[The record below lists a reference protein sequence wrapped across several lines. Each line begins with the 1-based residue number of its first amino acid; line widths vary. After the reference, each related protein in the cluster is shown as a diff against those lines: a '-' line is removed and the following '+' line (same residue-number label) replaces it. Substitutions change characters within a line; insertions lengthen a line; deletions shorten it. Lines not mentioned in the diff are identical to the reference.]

1 MKRVTELLLGPA
13 HKVRPSFAS
22 FFFFASGLGES
33 AGKGQENEAAYIGVI
48 RVVGPLLRKDEP
60 PKISRVA

>member
-22 FFFFASGLGES
+22 
-33 AGKGQENEAAYIGVI
+33 YIGVI